1 MLVFAGPDPLSYK
14 NYWDEMVILQQKYD
28 SCPGCKVHTGF
39 YKSFVGAEDK
49 VLYAWDIL
57 RKSHPEAK
65 TAVVGHSFGAALA
78 VHGAIALKEK
88 RGMPFISRSL
98 HAPSPKQRAVT
109 SPDSP
114 IADAPALHSISL
126 AEEHLDLLYNFGQP
140 RVGNQKFASWYNET
154 ITDGKQF
161 RITHHKVSAR
171 RGIANS
177 SRSSRSSARAVRVT
191 LLAILPPRTRCHRC
205 RRRPSA
211 STTSPPKSTTT
222 NSTTTTRSAT
232 ALARTPSAPTSG
244 S

>member
-88 RGMPFISRSL
+88 R
-98 HAPSPKQRAVT
+98 
-109 SPDSP
+109 
-114 IADAPALHSISL
+114 
-126 AEEHLDLLYNFGQP
+126 EEHLDLLYNFGQP

-161 RITHHKVSAR
+161 RITHHKDPVPQMPPAAFGFHHESTEVYYDKFNDDYKVCDGTGEDPECSNQWLLNGNWRDHLTYLGEDFVAQYMTCKLFTVDEDDV
-171 RGIANS
+171 
-177 SRSSRSSARAVRVT
+177 RA
-191 LLAILPPRTRCHRC
+191 AE
-205 RRRPSA
+205 
-211 STTSPPKSTTT
+211 
-222 NSTTTTRSAT
+222 
-232 ALARTPSAPTSG
+232 
-244 S
+244 